1 MGLLK
6 NTVNAGLTEA
16 KPGTNQIFKLNSML
30 DQVRVL
36 KKKQEVRFLE
46 CKMKKGLY
54 GLTFMATSDSNNS
67 SIDLV
72 IKNWKDNT
80 EVERLSINI
89 DTEFTLQKLN
99 FNIPADGHYNLYF
112 QSNDLMEQ
120 TVEFLNASIT
130 VDESYIDF
138 VSVYF

>member
-1 MGLLK
+1 MGLVK
-6 NTVNAGLTEA
+6 NTVSTGLTEA
-16 KPGTNQIFKLNSML
+16 KPGLKQVFKLNKSL
-30 DQVRVL
+30 DQIYVL
-36 KKKQEVRFLE
+36 KKKQEIRFLE
-46 CKMKKGLY
+46 CNMKKGLY

-72 IKNWKDNT
+72 VKNWKDNT

-99 FNIPADGHYNLYF
+99 FSIPADGHYNLYF

-130 VDESYIDF
+130 VDEAYIDLM
-138 VSVYF
+138 SVYI

>member
-1 MGLLK
+1 MGLVK
-6 NTVNAGLTEA
+6 NTTGAGLTEA
-16 KPGTNQIFKLNSML
+16 KPGLNQVFKLNKML
-30 DQVRVL
+30 DQVYVL

-46 CKMKKGLY
+46 CNMKKGLY
-54 GLTFMATSDSNNS
+54 GLTFMATSDSNSS

-72 IKNWKDNT
+72 IKDWKT
-80 EVERLSINI
+80 SAEVERLSINI
-89 DTEFTLQKLN
+89 DKEFTLQKLN
-99 FNIPADGHYNLYF
+99 FSVPADGHYNLYF

-138 VSVYF
+138 MSVYF

>member
-1 MGLLK
+1 MGLVK
-6 NTVNAGLTEA
+6 NAVATGLTEA
-16 KPGTNQIFKLNSML
+16 KPGLKQVFKLNKML
-30 DQVRVL
+30 DQVYVL

-46 CKMKKGLY
+46 CNMKKGLY

-72 IKNWKDNT
+72 VKNWKDNT

-99 FNIPADGHYNLYF
+99 FSIPADGHYNLYF

-138 VSVYF
+138 MSVFF